1 MKFSDYFSN
10 NFETKEDHMYET
22 LRTHYYRAR
31 LEEAKK
37 EVLDLIEREKGKI
50 IDDNENSSKEI
61 YDENVFEE
69 NIFNENQVSQKE
81 SDVSLD
87 KATPDY
93 SSVYKKYEEERSQNS
108 EIFKDSHGKSN
119 NDDDVTDDQF
129 FDDFFD
135 DGE

>member
-50 IDDNENSSKEI
+50 IDDNEISKFV
-61 YDENVFEE
+61 D
-69 NIFNENQVSQKE
+69 K
-81 SDVSLD
+81 SDVSDIIKRDSNHFEELLD
-87 KATPDY
+87 KF
-93 SSVYKKYEEERSQNS
+93 EE
-108 EIFKDSHGKSN
+108 
-119 NDDDVTDDQF
+119 
-129 FDDFFD
+129 
-135 DGE
+135 